1 MGPISPSVTGKGY
14 PLPHT
19 VHAKLAEV
27 LVLSIGAS
35 VKQVAVGRMP
45 GGRGPWAASERSCD
59 AGAAG
64 TTGRD

>member
-1 MGPISPSVTGKGY
+1 VTGKGH

-19 VHAKLAEV
+19 VHTELAEV

-35 VKQVAVGRMP
+35 GRQVAVGVVVMP
-45 GGRGPWAASERSCD
+45 GGRGPWAAFERPCD

-64 TTGRD
+64 TMGRVWELK